1 MTSTLTTEPL
11 RPARHSPR
19 TPLTVAA
26 SFALLVAATL
36 VGLFV
41 GGQSTIPAEVLGAL
55 TGDAE
60 LRIWAIVV
68 EIRLPRTLAAVIAGL
83 GLGLAA
89 SLLQTVTRNPV
100 ADAGLLG
107 TNAGAT
113 VMIAIG
119 MATGLATDFAAQGAW
134 ALTGALIATALVSAI
149 GLGGKIYSP
158 TRLILFGVAL
168 GAVLTGITTGIML
181 AAPDA
186 FDGMRNWLS
195 GSMVGVPLE
204 STLLG
209 ALMIAAALAL
219 ALCIARPLEVTLMGD
234 DLARALGTRLF
245 MTRSLTTIAVAIAA
259 GTATALAGPVGFVGL
274 IAAHSAALAANRL
287 GLSAAG
293 RHLTAAAFCGAILL
307 LADLV
312 GRVALWPG
320 ELPAGIVAAILGAPF
335 LLWIIRRTRSLT

>member
-1 MTSTLTTEPL
+1 MTSTSTTERS
-11 RPARHSPR
+11 RPARHASR
-19 TPLTVAA
+19 APLAVAA
-26 SFALLVAATL
+26 SLAMLIAATL
-36 VGLFV
+36 AGLFV
-41 GGQSTIPAEVLGAL
+41 GGQSTTAAEVLGAL
-55 TGDAE
+55 TGDTE

-68 EIRLPRTLAAVIAGL
+68 EIRLPRTLAAVIAGV

-119 MATGLATDFAAQGAW
+119 MATGLATEFAAQSAW
-134 ALTGALIATALVSAI
+134 ALTGALVATALVSAI
-149 GLGGKIYSP
+149 GLSGKIYSP

-181 AAPDA
+181 AVPEA

-204 STLLG
+204 STLFG
-209 ALMIAAALAL
+209 ALMIAAALTL

-245 MTRSLTTIAVAIAA
+245 MARSLTIVAVAIAA
-259 GTATALAGPVGFVGL
+259 GIATALVGPIGFVGL
-274 IAAHSAALAANRL
+274 IAAHSSALAASRL
-287 GLSAAG
+287 GLGAG
-293 RHLTAAAFCGAILL
+293 VRHLIAAALCGVILL